1 MSLFNSC
8 DFAKRGREPSI
19 REKYAEH
26 RAAKLLKNFE
36 KHFDDKNVMRQ
47 HDCGLRMRTCPS
59 TNMLVIDPVSSVQ
72 QHWKCFN
79 CNVIFD
85 NDDEYFIMALSS
97 SSNAERLISVCGYC
111 YDIPAV
117 RKLATT
123 PLSLKH
129 FCDGCGRFNRV
140 EGFKHSSYCIEFDEG
155 VVLDNT
161 HDSQLELG
169 VVLDNTEDAYDAA
182 EDAYGVVSDNTQLE
196 LAEDAYLLHRCP
208 EGTSIHRGLYY
219 ENSFFKCMRCDV
231 VM

>member
-1 MSLFNSC
+1 MSSFISC
-8 DFAKRGREPSI
+8 NKRGREPSI
-19 REKYAEH
+19 REEYAKH
-26 RAAKLLKNFE
+26 RATKTQKNIE
-36 KHFDDKNVMRQ
+36 RHFDDKNVMRQ
-47 HDCGLRMRTCPS
+47 HDCGLRMRTCP
-59 TNMLVIDPVSSVQ
+59 TTEMLVIDPVSSVQ

-79 CNVIFD
+79 CEVFFD
-85 NDDEYFIMALSS
+85 NDDEYFIMALSSSS

-140 EGFKHSSYCIEFDEG
+140 EGFKHSSYCIEFDEDTG
-155 VVLDNT
+155 VVSDNT
-161 HDSQLELG
+161 QLKM
-169 VVLDNTEDAYDAA
+169 A
-182 EDAYGVVSDNTQLE
+182 EDTYGVVSDNTQLK
-196 LAEDAYLLHRCP
+196 LAEDAYLLHKCP

-219 ENSFFKCMRCDV
+219 EKKSFKCMRCDV